1 MNEPSPPE
9 REAPPVDWNNDGI
22 EAGSFRDRNG
32 RVFYM
37 DNAVYRALSLEALKN
52 WELLSSKEFF
62 HRLLADRKV
71 VQTERVE
78 SENIGDLPNVQ
89 GWAGYLR
96 HETIPLV
103 SYPYEWS
110 FGMLKDAALLHLEL
124 LMVAL
129 EEGMT
134 LKDASGFNVQ
144 WRGAR
149 PVFIDVPSFQSLS
162 PGEPWVAYQ
171 QFCEMFLYPLFLQAY
186 KNVPF
191 HPWLR
196 GRIDGIEGEELRKLM
211 SLRDLFRRGVFTH
224 LYLQA
229 RMQTRFADSNQD
241 IKREL
246 RKAGF
251 SQQLVKVNVRN
262 LSNLVQDL
270 KWKQPH
276 SPWSHYADENDFTGV
291 DGTRKEDFVRRVVGA
306 RRRKLV
312 WDLGSNTGAFSRIAS
327 ENADLVIAMDS
338 DHLAIERLYL
348 TLRDEGNTTIHPLLY
363 NIADPSPRVGW
374 RLLERK
380 SLTDRGKPDLTI
392 CLALLHHLVIGA
404 NIPLHEIVGW
414 LRALGTELVIEFVT
428 KEDAMVKKLLLN
440 KADDYA
446 DYELP
451 KFEHWLS
458 NAFTI
463 KRRET
468 LPTNS
473 RILYHA
479 LPKLA

>member
-1 MNEPSPPE
+1 
-9 REAPPVDWNNDGI
+9 
-22 EAGSFRDRNG
+22 
-32 RVFYM
+32 
-37 DNAVYRALSLEALKN
+37 
-52 WELLSSKEFF
+52 
-62 HRLLADRKV
+62 
-71 VQTERVE
+71 
-78 SENIGDLPNVQ
+78 
-89 GWAGYLR
+89 
-96 HETIPLV
+96 
-103 SYPYEWS
+103 
-110 FGMLKDAALLHLEL
+110 
-124 LMVAL
+124 
-129 EEGMT
+129 
-134 LKDASGFNVQ
+134 
-144 WRGAR
+144 
-149 PVFIDVPSFQSLS
+149 
-162 PGEPWVAYQ
+162 
-171 QFCEMFLYPLFLQAY
+171 
-186 KNVPF
+186 
-191 HPWLR
+191 
-196 GRIDGIEGEELRKLM
+196 
-211 SLRDLFRRGVFTH
+211 
-224 LYLQA
+224 
-229 RMQTRFADSNQD
+229 
-241 IKREL
+241 
-246 RKAGF
+246 
-251 SQQLVKVNVRN
+251 
-262 LSNLVQDL
+262 
-270 KWKQPH
+270 
-276 SPWSHYADENDFTGV
+276 
-291 DGTRKEDFVRRVVGA
+291 VVGA

-348 TLRDEGNTTIHPLLY
+348 TLKDEGNTTIHPLLY

-446 DYELP
+446 DYEMP

-473 RILYHA
+473 RILYHGV
-479 LPKLA
+479 PKSA